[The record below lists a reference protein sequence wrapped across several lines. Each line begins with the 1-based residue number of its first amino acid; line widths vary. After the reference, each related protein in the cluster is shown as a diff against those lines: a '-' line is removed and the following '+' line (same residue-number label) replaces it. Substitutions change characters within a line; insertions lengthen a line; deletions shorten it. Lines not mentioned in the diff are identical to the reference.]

1 MENVIKVEQLKKEY
15 GYFTAVKG
23 VSFGVK
29 EGEIFGLLGENG
41 AGKTT
46 TLEMIEGLRRPTS
59 GTIKVF
65 GMDVK
70 KKMRNIKERIGV
82 QLQSSAYFAFL
93 NLREILDL
101 FGSFYQTHSKPDDLL
116 AMVNLQDKADSYVG
130 NLSGGQKQRFS
141 IVASL
146 VNDPEIVFLD
156 EPTTGLDPLARRNLW
171 NVIADIKKQG
181 KTVILTT
188 HYLEEAEVLCDRIA
202 IMEKGQILQ
211 MGTTDNLVE
220 QAEFPFVIR
229 FLIEEKSYGAFEK
242 LSQLGKF
249 DNALGKLNVY
259 ELKLKKK
266 DDLEKALPLVQNMNP
281 ESLTVG
287 RISLEDLFIELTGK
301 SIESS

>member
-46 TLEMIEGLRRPTS
+46 ILEMIEGLRRPTS

-211 MGTTDNLVE
+211 MGATDNLVE
-220 QAEFPFVIR
+220 QA
-229 FLIEEKSYGAFEK
+229 
-242 LSQLGKF
+242 
-249 DNALGKLNVY
+249 
-259 ELKLKKK
+259 
-266 DDLEKALPLVQNMNP
+266 
-281 ESLTVG
+281 
-287 RISLEDLFIELTGK
+287 
-301 SIESS
+301 

>member
-46 TLEMIEGLRRPTS
+46 ILEMIEGLRRPTS

-116 AMVNLQDKADSYVG
+116 AMV
-130 NLSGGQKQRFS
+130 
-141 IVASL
+141 
-146 VNDPEIVFLD
+146 
-156 EPTTGLDPLARRNLW
+156 
-171 NVIADIKKQG
+171 
-181 KTVILTT
+181 
-188 HYLEEAEVLCDRIA
+188 
-202 IMEKGQILQ
+202 
-211 MGTTDNLVE
+211 
-220 QAEFPFVIR
+220 
-229 FLIEEKSYGAFEK
+229 
-242 LSQLGKF
+242 
-249 DNALGKLNVY
+249 
-259 ELKLKKK
+259 
-266 DDLEKALPLVQNMNP
+266 
-281 ESLTVG
+281 
-287 RISLEDLFIELTGK
+287 
-301 SIESS
+301 